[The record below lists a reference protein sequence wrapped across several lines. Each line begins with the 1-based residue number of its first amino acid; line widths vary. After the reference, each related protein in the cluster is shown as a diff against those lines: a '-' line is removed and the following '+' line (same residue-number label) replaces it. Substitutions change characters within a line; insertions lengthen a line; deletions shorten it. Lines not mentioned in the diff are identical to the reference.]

1 MNISHLSPQPS
12 VHQGAIVP
20 DPKAE
25 YYLFDRVI
33 NVAANT
39 AVPFGLKGTVIGIQG
54 GGSSQFSLVQFY
66 M

>member
-1 MNISHLSPQPS
+1 M
-12 VHQGAIVP
+12 P

-54 GGSSQFSLVQFY
+54 GGSNQFSLVHCIQFY
-66 M
+66 I